1 MPAVIG
7 NDVYSQDRAGMLA
20 PQVRHDPAYLYVPD
34 SLGSTVTVIDQRT
47 HKVVRVIPTGYL
59 SQHVVPAYD
68 LSTLYTNS
76 SVANEL
82 VRHQPAHRPP
92 GGTIPMPRPYNLY
105 FTPDGKTAVVMIE
118 QYDTIRFA
126 DAHTFR
132 TIKDLRYPG
141 LPRPQPC
148 GLLGQRP
155 VLRGDLR
162 VLR

>member
-1 MPAVIG
+1 M
-7 NDVYSQDRAGMLA
+7 
-20 PQVRHDPAYLYVPD
+20 RHDPAYLYVPEIRRA
-34 SLGSTVTVIDQRT
+34 STVTVIDQRT

-82 VRHQPAHRPP
+82 VRINPRT
-92 GGTIPMPRPYNLY
+92 GRREGTVPMPRPYNLY

-118 QYDTIRFA
+118 AVRHHPLRRR
-126 DAHTFR
+126 AHLPHR
-132 TIKDLRYPG
+132 QGPQVPR
-141 LPRPQPC
+141 LPRPEPC